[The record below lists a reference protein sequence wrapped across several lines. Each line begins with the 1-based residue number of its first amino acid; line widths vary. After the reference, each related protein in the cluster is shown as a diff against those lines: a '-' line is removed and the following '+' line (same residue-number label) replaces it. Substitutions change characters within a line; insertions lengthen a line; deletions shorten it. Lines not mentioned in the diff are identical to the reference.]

1 MYRSRD
7 AESLLKRYLRQ
18 YPIVTVIGPRQS
30 GKTTLCRH
38 LLPEMPYASLEN
50 PDMAR
55 RAASDPRAFLST
67 FPKGAILDEI
77 QRAPELLS
85 YLQGIVDEDARPGRY
100 VLTGSAQLELLGKVS
115 QSLAGRTALLTLL
128 PFTLSEAYPKPAR
141 IQAEAMLFRGF
152 FPRVHTRKLDVRE
165 AMDFYC
171 ATYLE
176 RDVRNVLQVRD
187 LGQFDLFLRLSA
199 TRTGQV
205 LNVSGLGAEAGVS
218 NKTATHW
225 LSVLQATFLVFLL
238 RPHHTNLGKRLV
250 KAPKLHWIDP
260 GLCAYLLE
268 MRSPDH
274 IATHPMRGALFESFV
289 AAELMKQACH
299 RGRRP
304 NLYYFRDN
312 HGLEIDLLMDFG
324 EKIVPIEVKM
334 GQTVNQDFFHALD
347 EYARLNKKA
356 WPGILVYGG
365 KESYV
370 ENGRL
375 VLGYRDLPLLMGY
388 DGSRAPADLLKRSRS
403 GKLVAEL

>member
-1 MYRSRD
+1 
-7 AESLLKRYLRQ
+7 
-18 YPIVTVIGPRQS
+18 
-30 GKTTLCRH
+30 
-38 LLPEMPYASLEN
+38 MPYASLEN
-50 PDMAR
+50 PDTAR
-55 RAASDPRAFLST
+55 RATSDPRAFLT
-67 FPKGAILDEI
+67 AFPKGVILDEI

-85 YLQGIVDEDARPGRY
+85 YIQGIVDEDARPGRF

-128 PFTLSEAYPKPAR
+128 PFTLSEVYSKSTR
-141 IQAEAMLFRGF
+141 VQTEALLFRGF
-152 FPRVHTRKLDVRE
+152 FPRVHAQKLDVRE

-187 LGQFDLFLRLSA
+187 LGQFDSFLRLSA

-238 RPHHTNLGKRLV
+238 RPHHTNLGKRLI
-250 KAPKLHWIDP
+250 KAPKLHWIDS

-268 MRSPDH
+268 MRTPDH

-299 RGRRP
+299 AGRRP

-324 EKIVPIEVKM
+324 DRIVPIEVKI
-334 GQTVNQDFFHALD
+334 GQTVNQEFFRSLD
-347 EYARLNKKA
+347 EYGKLNQKA

-375 VLGYRDLPLLMGY
+375 ILGYRDLPLLMGY
-388 DGSRAPADLLKRSRS
+388 DGSRAPAALLKQ
-403 GKLVAEL
+403 

>member
-1 MYRSRD
+1 MYRPRD

-50 PDMAR
+50 PDTAR
-55 RAASDPRAFLST
+55 RAASDPRAFLSAY
-67 FPKGAILDEI
+67 PKGAILDEI

-85 YLQGIVDEDARPGRY
+85 YLQGIVDEDARPGRF
-100 VLTGSAQLELLGKVS
+100 VLTGSAQLELMGKVS

-128 PFTLSEAYPKPAR
+128 PFNLSEAYPKPAR
-141 IQAEAMLFRGF
+141 IQAETMLFRGF

-218 NKTATHW
+218 NNTATHW

-250 KAPKLHWIDP
+250 KAPKLHWIDS

-324 EKIVPIEVKM
+324 DRVVPIEVKM

-347 EYARLNKKA
+347 EYGRLNRKA

-388 DGSRAPADLLKRSRS
+388 DGSRAPADLLKW
-403 GKLVAEL
+403 